1 MSNALTLAGSTT
13 SFRDQGTR
21 MSREEGF
28 AVWLTGLPASGKTTL
43 GRELSGALR
52 ERGLPVQILDSDDLR
67 DVLTPDP
74 TYTAEERDWFYRVVA
89 FIAGL
94 LTQNGITVIV
104 AATANRRQYRNYA
117 RATIDHFAEVHVRCP
132 LKICMK
138 RDDKG
143 VYEKALA
150 GEATTVPG
158 LQVPY
163 EPPRRA
169 LATVDTES
177 LSPHEAAHQILVA
190 LERHSFIEGK
200 TGGS

>member
-1 MSNALTLAGSTT
+1 
-13 SFRDQGTR
+13 

-43 GRELSGALR
+43 GRELSRALR
-52 ERGLPVQILDSDDLR
+52 EWGLPVQILDSDDLR

-74 TYTAEERDWFYRVVA
+74 TYSAEERDWFYQVVA

-94 LTQNGITVIV
+94 LTENGTNVIV
-104 AATANRRQYRNYA
+104 AATANRQQYRDYA
-117 RATIDHFAEVHVRCP
+117 RAAIDRFAEVHVRCS
-132 LKICMK
+132 LETCMK
-138 RDDKG
+138 RDNKG
-143 VYEKALA
+143 VYEKAVT

-163 EPPRRA
+163 EPPGRA

-177 LSPHEAAHQILVA
+177 LSPQEAARQILVA
-190 LERHSFIEGK
+190 LERHSFLEGK
-200 TGGS
+200 TDGS